1 MPESSNINITMP
13 WSAMELG
20 DLEHGL
26 RLGVSLEVIA
36 DFIERD
42 VDDVR
47 QKADELGILPSWK
60 RLPGKI
66 LSSEAVSQF
75 GFPRSAQDVASAPS
89 RETDSKPLPMSRTR
103 LRYR

>member
-1 MPESSNINITMP
+1 MAETRGLDDRKP
-13 WSAMELG
+13 WSETELG

-42 VDDVR
+42 VDEVR

-60 RLPGKI
+60 RLPEKTLQLGGRAKN
-66 LSSEAVSQF
+66 
-75 GFPRSAQDVASAPS
+75 
-89 RETDSKPLPMSRTR
+89 
-103 LRYR
+103 